1 MKQALFF
8 EQAGVG
14 LPREEFIRITTA
26 MRELVEKWPIETL
39 RFWGK
44 ILGTRKN
51 YYVVEAEFKDGEYES
66 DLSDDEGDEDKSSN
80 DKVNL
85 HCWCTSQRGFSF
97 YPLDLGSALQFMPL
111 QLNYLSIKRTR
122 NFHISL
128 DEKIGSSFKLT
139 LYLMNI
145 QGCIMLYLIKRN

>member
-26 MRELVEKWPIETL
+26 MRELVAKWPIETL

-85 HCWCTSQRGFSF
+85 HCWCTSQREFSF
-97 YPLDLGSALQFMPL
+97 YPLDLGSALQFL
-111 QLNYLSIKRTR
+111 HALAT
-122 NFHISL
+122 
-128 DEKIGSSFKLT
+128 
-139 LYLMNI
+139 
-145 QGCIMLYLIKRN
+145 

>member
-1 MKQALFF
+1 
-8 EQAGVG
+8 
-14 LPREEFIRITTA
+14 

-85 HCWCTSQRGFSF
+85 HC
-97 YPLDLGSALQFMPL
+97 
-111 QLNYLSIKRTR
+111 
-122 NFHISL
+122 
-128 DEKIGSSFKLT
+128 
-139 LYLMNI
+139 
-145 QGCIMLYLIKRN
+145 

>member
-66 DLSDDEGDEDKSSN
+66 DLSDDEGDDDKSSN

-85 HCWCTSQRGFSF
+85 HRCCTSQRGFLF
-97 YPLDLGSALQFMPL
+97 YPLDLESALQFLHALETWPCKFHFSRDETIA
-111 QLNYLSIKRTR
+111 SI
-122 NFHISL
+122 
-128 DEKIGSSFKLT
+128 FKLN
-139 LYLMNI
+139 L
-145 QGCIMLYLIKRN
+145 

>member
-26 MRELVEKWPIETL
+26 MRDLVEKWPIETL

-97 YPLDLGSALQFMPL
+97 YPLDLGSAFQFMPL
-111 QLNYLSIKRTR
+111 QLNYLSI
-122 NFHISL
+122 
-128 DEKIGSSFKLT
+128 
-139 LYLMNI
+139 
-145 QGCIMLYLIKRN
+145 

>member
-97 YPLDLGSALQFMPL
+97 YPLDLGSALQFL
-111 QLNYLSIKRTR
+111 HALTILLFKHKKDTQFSHFTR
-122 NFHISL
+122 RKNWF
-128 DEKIGSSFKLT
+128 
-139 LYLMNI
+139 
-145 QGCIMLYLIKRN
+145 

>member
-80 DKVNL
+80 DKVMYITARIFVLPFRSRKCTTILTCPCNL
-85 HCWCTSQRGFSF
+85 T
-97 YPLDLGSALQFMPL
+97 
-111 QLNYLSIKRTR
+111 I
-122 NFHISL
+122 
-128 DEKIGSSFKLT
+128 
-139 LYLMNI
+139 
-145 QGCIMLYLIKRN
+145 